1 MANLK
6 QAGIL
11 RKGVDTWNASRKQA
25 SYGRPQSGLCEIMA
39 GALRRAGPCRSVLL
53 ALVLAATLTSVGRAH
68 AAAANTRAA
77 DEAALRNADEDRTK
91 AAQTKDVAA
100 WMALYAD
107 DAVVLPPNGKMAVNR
122 RDIAKSIG
130 NMLALPGLIA
140 IGRRSAKVEAARSG
154 DLGYVQGTYTASFRN
169 PNGETVNDRGKYLE
183 VWRKQA
189 DGSWKCIVDTWNSD
203 LPP

>member
-25 SYGRPQSGLCEIMA
+25 SYGRPQSGLWEIMA

-53 ALVLAATLTSVGRAH
+53 AVVLAATLTSVGRAH
-68 AAAANTRAA
+68 AAAPDARAA
-77 DEAALRNADEDRTK
+77 DEAALRNADEDWTK